1 MSKRLGGCL
10 EEQRDPLPA
19 EKLASSHLA
28 LESQAHLDQMTRGT
42 TEAAVDR
49 QLVGRHIQAEA

>member
-1 MSKRLGGCL
+1 M